1 MQELKGRFKTDAL
14 SELNRNKFVSKVGQ
28 IVAWKVITGGESY
41 MLEQSGFRVDPGLMR
56 TAAHSSTGV
65 FPGGPGSHQHHQHQP
80 AMSGETEWHQIG
92 HIYKSERTSLWHYYL
107 MGPYAE
113 ASELITKGCHKDIEI
128 VRLSCLFA
136 LIFNHRAPS
145 AIIDQLKLDNPT
157 KLAVLLSFAKEWG
170 LYEDS
175 IN

>member
-1 MQELKGRFKTDAL
+1 
-14 SELNRNKFVSKVGQ
+14 VGQ
-28 IVAWKVITGGESY
+28 IVAWKVITGGKSY
-41 MLEQSGFRVDPGLMR
+41 MLEQSGFRVDSQFAGMS
-56 TAAHSSTGV
+56 TAVVVAQTHG
-65 FPGGPGSHQHHQHQP
+65 FPGGAGSHTHQP
-80 AMSGETEWHQIG
+80 QHPTSGETEWHQIG
-92 HIYKSERTSLWHYYL
+92 HIYKSERTGLWHYYL

-136 LIFNHRAPS
+136 LIFNHKAPS
-145 AIIDQLKLDNPT
+145 AITDQLKLDNPT